1 MSNSKTFVA
10 MAAFIMLSVSFFVV
24 AEVSDES
31 DAATLGTYDQKI
43 NVYYYSGSWQASVQ
57 SSYNLYEAI
66 AAAATTTGLTPTV
79 ATGDNSWVSG
89 YNPNQTYGLITG
101 FTGESYTSYAV
112 KVWSGSAWV
121 DYTNVPLGWIR
132 PHADYGATVTV
143 PGAPFSASANVAIV
157 LNGAGESTLPTTG
170 LQTLQ
175 TVAGNNNTLYFFT
188 LHDDTSSLTFTN
200 KTVQV
205 FDTATATMSTISIDA
220 SDIQG
225 VNSVVVAGYGTDA
238 YLALI
243 DALGT
248 NLLSDNIDTTT
259 GKILAWVEHRVYDD
273 HDVYQYSYY
282 TYYSWMVSVFGI
294 GTDYDDHTGEY
305 LYWGSYSGT
314 YLQYSFGYYSQL
326 SGAYNDQGNVFQ
338 LKYVR
343 T

>member
-1 MSNSKTFVA
+1 MTNKKSLVM

-43 NVYYYSGSWQASVQ
+43 NVYYYDGSAWQASVQ

-121 DYTNVPLGWIR
+121 DYTDVPLGWIR
-132 PHADYGATVTV
+132 PHADYGDTVIV
-143 PGAPFSASANVAIV
+143 PGASFSASANVAIV
-157 LNGAGESTLPTTG
+157 FNGQDATVALPTTG

-188 LHDDTSSLTFTN
+188 LHDNTNSLTFTN

-205 FDTATATMSTISIDA
+205 FDVATATMSTVSIDA

-225 VNSVVVAGYGTDA
+225 VTSVVVAGYGTDA

-248 NLLSDNIDTTT
+248 NLVSDNIDTVT
-259 GKILAWVEHRVYDD
+259 GKIFAWVEHQVWDGGE
-273 HDVYQYSYY
+273 YQYSYY
-282 TYYSWMVSVFGI
+282 TYYSWMSTVFGV
-294 GTDYDDHTGEY
+294 GTVPDGSYY

-314 YLQYSFGYYSQL
+314 YLDYSFGYYSQL
-326 SGAYNDQGNVFQ
+326 SGAYNDRGSAFQ
-338 LKYVR
+338 LTYVR

>member
-43 NVYYYSGSWQASVQ
+43 NVYYYNGSWQASVQ

-101 FTGESYTSYAV
+101 FTGPNYTSYAV

-121 DYTNVPLGWIR
+121 DYTDVPLGWIR
-132 PHADYGATVTV
+132 PHADYGDTVIV

-157 LNGAGESTLPTTG
+157 LNGQDATVALPTTG

-175 TVAGNNNTLYFFT
+175 DVEENNNTLYFFT

-205 FDTATATMSTISIDA
+205 FNPATAEMGTSTFDA
-220 SDIQG
+220 TGIQG
-225 VNSVVVAGYGTDA
+225 TNMIIAAGYGTDV

-248 NLLSDNIDTTT
+248 NLVSDNIDAST
-259 GKILAWVEHRVYDD
+259 GKILAWVEHRVYDEYD
-273 HDVYQYSYY
+273 EYQYSYY
-282 TYYSWMVSVFGI
+282 TYYSWMSTVFGV
-294 GTDYDDHTGEY
+294 GTVPDGSYY

-314 YLQYSFGYYSQL
+314 YLDYSFGYYSQL
-326 SGAYNDQGNVFQ
+326 SGAYNDRGSAFQ
-338 LKYVR
+338 LTYVR

>member
-1 MSNSKTFVA
+1 MTNKKSLVM

-43 NVYYYSGSWQASVQ
+43 NVYYFNGSAWQASVQ

-66 AAAATTTGLTPTV
+66 DAASTVTGLTPV
-79 ATGDNSWVSG
+79 VDTGDDSWVSG
-89 YNPNQTYGLITG
+89 YNPNMYYGLING
-101 FTGESYTSYAV
+101 FTGSTYSSYAI

-121 DYTNVPLGWIR
+121 DYTDVPLGWIR
-132 PHADYGATVTV
+132 PHADYGATVIV
-143 PGAPFSASANVAIV
+143 PDAPFSASANVAIV
-157 LNGAGESTLPTTG
+157 LNNQDATDALPTTG
-170 LQTLQ
+170 LQPLQ
-175 TVAGNNNTLYFFT
+175 TVENNNNTLYFFT
-188 LHDDTSSLTFTN
+188 LQDTTNSLTFTN

-205 FDTATATMSTISIDA
+205 FDAATATMSTISIDA

-248 NLLSDNIDTTT
+248 NLVSDNIDQST
-259 GKILAWVEHRVYDD
+259 GKILAWVEHEVWEGG
-273 HDVYQYSYY
+273 VYQYSYY
-282 TYYSWMVSVFGI
+282 TYYSWMSTVFGV
-294 GTDYDDHTGEY
+294 GTVPDGSYY

-326 SGAYNDQGNVFQ
+326 SGAYNNQGNAFQ

>member
-1 MSNSKTFVA
+1 MTNKKSLVM

-43 NVYYYSGSWQASVQ
+43 NVYYYNGSAWQASVQ

-79 ATGDNSWVSG
+79 ATGDNNWEAN
-89 YNPNQTYGLITG
+89 YNPNKTYGLITG

-121 DYTNVPLGWIR
+121 DYTDVPLGWIR
-132 PHADYGATVTV
+132 PHADYGDTVIV

-157 LNGAGESTLPTTG
+157 LDGAGASSLPTTG
-170 LQTLQ
+170 LQALQ

-188 LHDDTSSLTFTN
+188 LQDTVGTLTFTGRN
-200 KTVQV
+200 VQV
-205 FDTATATMSTISIDA
+205 FNSSDATMSTIQIDA
-220 SDIQG
+220 ADIQG
-225 VNSVVVAGYGTDA
+225 TESITVAGYGTDA

-248 NLLSDNIDTTT
+248 NLLSDNIDSVT
-259 GKILAWVEHRVYDD
+259 GKIFAWVSHTGYD
-273 HDVYQYSYY
+273 QYDQPYTYY
-282 TYYSWMVSVFGI
+282 TYYSWMSKVFDV
-294 GTDYDDHTGEY
+294 GTSYDSQTSMY
-305 LYWGSYSGT
+305 TYWGSYSGS

-326 SGAYNDQGNVFQ
+326 TGGYNDGGSNFQ

>member
-43 NVYYYSGSWQASVQ
+43 NVYYYNGSWQASVQ

-66 AAAATTTGLTPTV
+66 AAAATTTNRAPTV
-79 ATGDNSWVSG
+79 ATGDDNWVSG
-89 YNPNQTYGLITG
+89 YNPNQTYGLITKINNSTD
-101 FTGESYTSYAV
+101 FSIM
-112 KVWSGSAWV
+112 VWSGSAWV
-121 DYTNVPLGWIR
+121 DYTDVPLGWIR
-132 PHADYGATVTV
+132 PHADYGDTVIV

-157 LNGAGESTLPTTG
+157 YGNEDASTLPTTG

-188 LHDDTSSLTFTN
+188 LHDNTNSLTFTN

-205 FDTATATMSTISIDA
+205 FDVATATMSTVSIDA

-225 VNSVVVAGYGTDA
+225 VTSVVVAGYGTDA

-248 NLLSDNIDTTT
+248 NLVSDNIDAST
-259 GKILAWVEHRVYDD
+259 GKILAWVGHRVYDEYD
-273 HDVYQYSYY
+273 EYQYSYY
-282 TYYSWMVSVFGI
+282 TYYSWMVTVFGI
-294 GTDYDDHTGEY
+294 GTSYDSATQTY
-305 LYWGSYSGT
+305 SYWGSYSGT

-326 SGAYNDQGNVFQ
+326 SGAYNNQGSAFQ
-338 LKYVR
+338 LTYVR